1 MLLTAFALAVQ
12 LQGPGVPADSIE
24 RLRRV
29 ARRAETEFERLSR
42 RLIPTRYSSGGTD
55 CDEIVGRFCLTYD
68 AGRPYEPGPPHG
80 RIVDARRDAI
90 EALRHVFTYT
100 PGELD
105 TAAPLVRY
113 LVEDDR
119 ASEAAATARL
129 FRLESSDT
137 VWGLLL
143 LGFAEH
149 AAGND
154 TASTRLFAEALERM
168 PPGERG
174 DIEDLD
180 WVLESED
187 GGAWDDLEDQ
197 ERDNFAHR
205 FWTLADPL
213 FMTPGNESRNE
224 HVARHVWSRM
234 LERAP
239 RVADMMAWGRDLD
252 QLTVRY
258 GVPTARTRNPGTAM
272 RDGSLTEHF
281 DPDQLAWAPDAFAR
295 DGPPPPPLPG
305 RPWEPERTR
314 SRSGYAPVTFRKMV
328 RIEHQATRIPDGDG
342 TILRLD
348 GEFVMDSVA
357 AGSGFVRTA
366 LFVLDDSLRHVTRSD
381 GDAAPAADTARFH
394 FEARL
399 PRGGYLFSLEAFDTS
414 TRLAGRARYFL
425 EDDSAAGPRLS
436 DPVIT
441 APWSPA
447 PVPTGRDDPGLRP
460 RARLILQPSD
470 TIGLYAEGLGF
481 SPGAFLDVELSVEP
495 ASRAS
500 LPARVFSWIGDKLGL
515 SEPATPS
522 RLGWTTRADEHGAA
536 ILAVELF
543 PGERDEGDRVIIL
556 RVTDSATDRI
566 AESRRIFRV
575 ESR

>member
-1 MLLTAFALAVQ
+1 
-12 LQGPGVPADSIE
+12 
-24 RLRRV
+24 
-29 ARRAETEFERLSR
+29 
-42 RLIPTRYSSGGTD
+42 
-55 CDEIVGRFCLTYD
+55 
-68 AGRPYEPGPPHG
+68 
-80 RIVDARRDAI
+80 
-90 EALRHVFTYT
+90 
-100 PGELD
+100 
-105 TAAPLVRY
+105 
-113 LVEDDR
+113 
-119 ASEAAATARL
+119 
-129 FRLESSDT
+129 
-137 VWGLLL
+137 
-143 LGFAEH
+143 
-149 AAGND
+149 
-154 TASTRLFAEALERM
+154 
-168 PPGERG
+168 
-174 DIEDLD
+174 
-180 WVLESED
+180 
-187 GGAWDDLEDQ
+187 
-197 ERDNFAHR
+197 
-205 FWTLADPL
+205 
-213 FMTPGNESRNE
+213 
-224 HVARHVWSRM
+224 
-234 LERAP
+234 
-239 RVADMMAWGRDLD
+239 
-252 QLTVRY
+252 
-258 GVPTARTRNPGTAM
+258 
-272 RDGSLTEHF
+272 
-281 DPDQLAWAPDAFAR
+281 
-295 DGPPPPPLPG
+295 
-305 RPWEPERTR
+305 
-314 SRSGYAPVTFRKMV
+314 MV

-366 LFVLDDSLRHVTRSD
+366 FFVLDDSLRHVTRSD

-447 PVPTGRDDPGLRP
+447 PVPTGRYHPGLRP